1 MEGYTYAAC
10 RSMQNI
16 QCLIQCNGSCSYC
29 HKYCIKVD
37 KQNYVV
43 ALPGVEENIIRLNST
58 FLHNTKI
65 SSSAINEAKAKAKR
79 RDKKAPVG
87 TAIGYLE
94 MYMRSIGEKCVRS
107 DLRYAEISTNTYAN
121 RSGYLKP
128 PPPPPNVRG
137 NNQDGVELG
146 IIPQNIRR
154 ELNFPPWRLFTDSQ
168 ITILEGLKDSPLSVD
183 KVTVFSIRPPELRH
197 IFDQLGNYYRW
208 FSIGGKLHKRT
219 ELLTEIDID
228 VTKCCW
234 IDGLHRQVFL
244 RKSAKKEVLHY
255 LDTENSI
262 NRDCDHIREMI
273 EFVKRIFW
281 LDNLVNSNAMISD
294 DERKEMKWYSN
305 NLLIEDKE
313 KHLPIPV
320 YSCIKPTMG
329 FKFIL
334 HLLLS
339 MGHFCTEPDL
349 LRHRTLRESFKHAK
363 LIGDSNEEED
373 LKQYS
378 DNILKEYFIKQL
390 CTYPNS
396 HRVIGYWFVVAGEL
410 LDSVLIDNKMSNHD
424 MPPSQQASL
433 MESTGML
440 TFNICFLLLHKSTVS
455 DSL

>member
-1 MEGYTYAAC
+1 
-10 RSMQNI
+10 MQNV
-16 QCLIQCNGSCSYC
+16 QCLIQCNGCCTYC

-43 ALPGVEENIIRLNST
+43 ALPGVEENTINLKST

-79 RDKKAPVG
+79 RDRKAPVG
-87 TAIGYLE
+87 TAIGFLE
-94 MYMRSIGEKCVRS
+94 MYMRAIGEKCVRS
-107 DLRYAEISTNTYAN
+107 DLHYAEICTNTYAN

-128 PPPPPNVRG
+128 PPPLPKVG
-137 NNQDGVELG
+137 EDTEDGVELG
-146 IIPQNIRR
+146 IIPQNIRN
-154 ELNFPPWRLFTDSQ
+154 EQNFPSWRLFTDSQ

-183 KVTVFSIRPPELRH
+183 KVTVFSVRPPELRH

-208 FSIGGKLHKRT
+208 FSIGRKLHTRSQ
-219 ELLTEIDID
+219 LLPKFDINL
-228 VTKCCW
+228 TRCCW

-244 RKSAKKEVLHY
+244 RKSAEKEVLDY
-255 LDTENSI
+255 LNTEKSI
-262 NRDCDHIREMI
+262 NLDCDHIRDMVNL
-273 EFVKRIFW
+273 VKRIFE
-281 LDNLVNSNAMISD
+281 LENMVNSNAILSD
-294 DERKEMKWYSN
+294 DEREERTWYSN

-320 YSCIKPTMG
+320 FSCIKPTMG

-339 MGHFCTEPDL
+339 MGHFCSEYDL
-349 LRHRTLRESFKHAK
+349 LRHRTLRESFKYAK
-363 LIGDSNEEED
+363 LIGDSNEVED

-396 HRVIGYWFVVAGEL
+396 QRVIGYWFVVAGEL
-410 LDSVLIDNKMSNHD
+410 LDSVLIDNEMSIHD

-433 MESTGML
+433 MESTGM
-440 TFNICFLLLHKSTVS
+440 FKF
-455 DSL
+455 